1 MQKFIRMTSYKTKVN
16 ESEYTSKENSYVEV
30 ESEVKTSSSET
41 AKEVETP
48 DVTCVRI
55 CMLRIIEL

>member
-1 MQKFIRMTSYKTKVN
+1 MTSYKTKVN

-30 ESEVKTSSSET
+30 EPEVKTSSSET